1 MELRIESLEK
11 ELSELKAEI
20 QKLKVCEEK
29 EEENEEKDITNL
41 IKQTLFKA
49 GINSRLT
56 GYKYLVEEIKAKI
69 TQKNYKPYMVSVSM
83 FSEHSSNIEH
93 AIRTVKKN
101 VFKSSIKTKLF
112 NSLFQEYEKIP
123 VNKEFII
130 VFADYLEN
138 MLYKESEYERLKGVT
153 KKILANIGIQRNLV
167 GYNYLVEEILA
178 IIEQPDYHLYQT
190 SMEKFSDSYSNIGF
204 CLERAKTSA
213 FTKNISP
220 LSRKLFG
227 ENVPT
232 NIEFLI
238 TVSDYIK
245 SNL

>member
-1 MELRIESLEK
+1 MELRIKSLEK

-49 GINSRLT
+49 GINSSLI

-69 TQKNYKPYMVSVSM
+69 TQKNYETYMVSVRM
-83 FSEHSSNIEH
+83 FSERSSNIEH
-93 AIRTVKKN
+93 AIRTVKQN

-123 VNKEFII
+123 KNKEFII

-153 KKILANIGIQRNLV
+153 KK
-167 GYNYLVEEILA
+167 
-178 IIEQPDYHLYQT
+178 
-190 SMEKFSDSYSNIGF
+190 S
-204 CLERAKTSA
+204 
-213 FTKNISP
+213 
-220 LSRKLFG
+220 
-227 ENVPT
+227 
-232 NIEFLI
+232 
-238 TVSDYIK
+238 
-245 SNL
+245 